1 MNEFDLLDLC
11 NLPSYLV
18 DSQED
23 SSKWKK
29 IQTHIGI
36 YLKNHLANQFFCDC
50 TNKYYLIQ
58 HKDGGLNFLFAEV
71 E

>member
-1 MNEFDLLDLC
+1 MEENTDPYRHLFKK
-11 NLPSYLV
+11 
-18 DSQED
+18 
-23 SSKWKK
+23 SSCKPV
-29 IQTHIGI
+29 
-36 YLKNHLANQFFCDC
+36 FCDC